1 VALYSLR
8 NTLYGW
14 VTLRIDSAA
23 IIDATG
29 RADVLAAGA
38 AVAGARTEFLAPVAV
53 MFTVSG
59 ARPETQLRAVA
70 HILRRDG
77 LGWNAQDPVVVPG
90 SGQVE
95 LDISGV
101 PAGDHDIDLI
111 AWAPDATA
119 KPVSINPAQ
128 ADDLLAAGWR
138 GTGQARRSGET
149 AADRDDRPG
158 ITGPV
163 DLGGAFSA
171 HAFDRVIVLLW
182 LIRA

>member
-1 VALYSLR
+1 MPCSRHIQNKGMEDRKGELGRRRTAPGRAAPAVGRASER
-8 NTLYGW
+8 PA
-14 VTLRIDSAA
+14 LRIDSAA

-29 RADVLAAGA
+29 QADVLAAGA

-70 HILRRDG
+70 RILRRDG
-77 LGWNAQDPVVVPG
+77 PGWNAQDPVVVPG

-101 PAGDHDIDLI
+101 PAGEHDIDLI

-119 KPVSINPAQ
+119 KPVSITLPR
-128 ADDLLAAGWR
+128 L
-138 GTGQARRSGET
+138 TIS
-149 AADRDDRPG
+149 
-158 ITGPV
+158 
-163 DLGGAFSA
+163 
-171 HAFDRVIVLLW
+171 
-182 LIRA
+182 